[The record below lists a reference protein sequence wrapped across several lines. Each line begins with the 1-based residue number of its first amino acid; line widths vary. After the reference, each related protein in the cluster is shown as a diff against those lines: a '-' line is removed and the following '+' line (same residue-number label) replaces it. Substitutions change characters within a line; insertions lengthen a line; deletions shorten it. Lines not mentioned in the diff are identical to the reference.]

1 MSYFHKGNHMPLH
14 RNANTPPPKPGYF
27 MVFIYP
33 QVVHSVVFTTIFFV
47 SVVSICTTVTEKKT
61 SHTPHT
67 TPNTHHHHG
76 RRRPRPLPPSV
87 AVHCRFWGSRGGG
100 AEATI
105 SRGGGE
111 GGVLVASPG
120 EGGGAAGSR
129 GGGAE
134 GTISRSGGRGRGRLH
149 GQGKVEADVRAE
161 DPKTTISRDDG

>member
-1 MSYFHKGNHMPLH
+1 MSYFHKGNRMPLH

-33 QVVHSVVFTTIFFV
+33 QVVHSVVFTTNFFV

-111 GGVLVASPG
+111 GGELDASPG
-120 EGGGAAGSR
+120 EGWGGSR
-129 GGGAE
+129 FERRRSRRDNKPQRGEGKGSAAWPGKGGG
-134 GTISRSGGRGRGRLH
+134 
-149 GQGKVEADVRAE
+149 
-161 DPKTTISRDDG
+161 